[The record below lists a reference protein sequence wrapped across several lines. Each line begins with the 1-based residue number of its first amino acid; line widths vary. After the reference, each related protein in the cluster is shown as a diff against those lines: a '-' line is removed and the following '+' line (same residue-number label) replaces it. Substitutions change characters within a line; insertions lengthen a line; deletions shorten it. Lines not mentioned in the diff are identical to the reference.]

1 MCNLSLAYNSELIGW
16 NRDKM
21 TSLFPDDRTLR
32 LLCRVKIRVRKIH
45 NRHVAKEMSLYPKKV
60 EREEKV
66 GRNKRR

>member
-1 MCNLSLAYNSELIGW
+1 
-16 NRDKM
+16 M

-32 LLCRVKIRVRKIH
+32 LLRRVKIRVRKIY